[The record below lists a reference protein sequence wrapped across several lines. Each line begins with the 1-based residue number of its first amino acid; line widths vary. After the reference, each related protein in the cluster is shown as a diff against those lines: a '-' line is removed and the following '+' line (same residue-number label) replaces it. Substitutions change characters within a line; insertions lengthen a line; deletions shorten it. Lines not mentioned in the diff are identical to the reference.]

1 MRRAVIVALVCA
13 CAGCATVVDAERTPG
28 EPTPTVAV
36 SASGPV
42 VASPSPQPAP
52 TPTGTPAPTV
62 TPSAPVTPPTEDS
75 WGEADMSAPI
85 PLVSKRWRLPASYV
99 PQQTGAWG
107 LTADADAAM
116 RELIKAAR
124 ADGVKMQ
131 VRSGYRSFE
140 TQKATYERALR
151 TYSSEAEAKRYNA
164 PPGASEHQTGLAA
177 DMWDGKNRGYAFRGT
192 PTDKW
197 LAENAYA
204 FGFIIR
210 YPKGKEHITG
220 YADEPWHLRYVGAE
234 AAKAFAA
241 DNSLTLEEY
250 LGVS

>member
-1 MRRAVIVALVCA
+1 MRRAVIVALVCV
-13 CAGCATVVDAERTPG
+13 CAGCASVPDTEPTVG
-28 EPTPTVAV
+28 EPTPAVAV
-36 SASGPV
+36 SASGQAT
-42 VASPSPQPAP
+42 ASPSAEPAATSPAP
-52 TPTGTPAPTV
+52 A
-62 TPSAPVTPPTEDS
+62 SAPATTAPPTEDS
-75 WGEADMSAPI
+75 WGAADMSAPI

-99 PQQTGAWG
+99 PQRTGEWG
-107 LTADADAAM
+107 LTAEADAAM
-116 RELIKAAR
+116 RDLIKAAR

-140 TQKATYERALR
+140 TQKATYEKALR

-210 YPKGKEHITG
+210 YPKGREHITG
-220 YADEPWHLRYVGAE
+220 YADEPWHLRYVGVE

-241 DNSLTLEEY
+241 DKSLTLEEY

>member
-1 MRRAVIVALVCA
+1 MRRTVIVALVCV
-13 CAGCATVVDAERTPG
+13 CVGCASVLDAEPTGG

-36 SASGPV
+36 SASGQAT
-42 VASPSPQPAP
+42 ASPSADPVAASP
-52 TPTGTPAPTV
+52 TPAAA
-62 TPSAPVTPPTEDS
+62 SAPATTAPPTEDS

-241 DNSLTLEEY
+241 DKSLTLEEY